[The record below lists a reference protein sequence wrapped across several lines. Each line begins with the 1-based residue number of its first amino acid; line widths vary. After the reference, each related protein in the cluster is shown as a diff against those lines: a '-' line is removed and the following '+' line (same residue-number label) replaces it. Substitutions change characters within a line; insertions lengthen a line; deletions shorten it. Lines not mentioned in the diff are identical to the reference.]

1 MVRDLR
7 YLYMRMRFEY
17 SMRWVG
23 GKKVYPTG
31 DGVLPKNDGTAWC
44 YSLMGR
50 CVLTGAELKGTNE
63 LMSA

>member
-1 MVRDLR
+1 
-7 YLYMRMRFEY
+7 MRMRFEY